1 MKKLTFFLTLLA
13 AFSFSSRVVAAES
26 SDTISYDLS
35 SDGVWSN
42 IDNVSGFY
50 STWTSSDGML
60 KITSDA
66 LNSSGMHIGFQTQSV
81 SGYPMIRCYPGVT
94 QPSTI
99 MMVPAKGYKIA
110 KYNFSAISNWNKS
123 YTHTVDRG
131 DTIFSV
137 TTADWTT
144 LEDSVARDTV
154 KFKLTSSNND
164 VWSDMMLYYAT
175 GAAMVYLV
183 KEPITYDLTTDGT
196 WSNPDNLSGLFSTWT
211 SKDSLLT
218 ITSDAVNTS
227 GQHIGF
233 GIYNST
239 YLRCFPGSNQPAT
252 ITMKAADGYEIV
264 NYYLYAESNNFH
276 SWTTSLTRD
285 DNKVFSMTNAAW
297 VEVSDS
303 VAHNSVSFKLAS
315 SDNDLWSD
323 MWIYYASGYQ
333 YITIQRASS
342 TPTGIQTIPTTNV
355 EKSTKNNAIYD
366 LEGRRVLVP
375 RKGIYIVNGKKIL
388 YK

>member
-26 SDTISYDLS
+26 SDTLSYDLS
-35 SDGVWSN
+35 SDGAWSN
-42 IDNVSGFY
+42 PDNVSGFY

-66 LNSSGMHIGFQTQSV
+66 LNASGMHIGFQTQSI

-99 MMVPAKGYKIA
+99 MMVPAKGFKIA
-110 KYNFSAISNWNKS
+110 KYSFSAISNWNKS

-137 TTADWTT
+137 TTAAWTT
-144 LEDSVARDTV
+144 IEDSVARDTV
-154 KFKLTSSNND
+154 KFKLKSSNND
-164 VWSDMMLYYAT
+164 VWSDMMLYDDS

-183 KEPITYDLTTDGT
+183 KEPITYDLSADGT
-196 WSNPDNLSGLFSTWT
+196 WSNPDNVSGLFSTWT
-211 SKDSLLT
+211 SKDGLLT
-218 ITSDAVNTS
+218 ITSDAVNAS

-239 YLRCFPGSNQPAT
+239 YLRCFPGSSQPAT
-252 ITMKAADGYEIV
+252 ITMKAADGFEIV

-276 SWTTSLTRD
+276 SWTTTLTRD
-285 DNKVFSMTNAAW
+285 DNKVFSLTNAAW

-303 VAHNSVSFKLAS
+303 VAHKSVSFKLAS
-315 SDNDLWSD
+315 SDNDPWSD
-323 MWIYYASGYQ
+323 MWIYYANGYQ
-333 YITIQRASS
+333 YITIQRVSS
-342 TPTGIQTIPTTNV
+342 TTGIQNVPTTTV
-355 EKSTKNNAIYD
+355 EKSTENNAIYD
-366 LEGRRVLVP
+366 LQGRRVLVP
-375 RKGIYIVNGKKIL
+375 RKGIYIVNGKKVL

>member
-1 MKKLTFFLTLLA
+1 
-13 AFSFSSRVVAAES
+13 
-26 SDTISYDLS
+26 
-35 SDGVWSN
+35 
-42 IDNVSGFY
+42 
-50 STWTSSDGML
+50 
-60 KITSDA
+60 
-66 LNSSGMHIGFQTQSV
+66 
-81 SGYPMIRCYPGVT
+81 
-94 QPSTI
+94 
-99 MMVPAKGYKIA
+99 
-110 KYNFSAISNWNKS
+110 
-123 YTHTVDRG
+123 
-131 DTIFSV
+131 
-137 TTADWTT
+137 
-144 LEDSVARDTV
+144 
-154 KFKLTSSNND
+154 
-164 VWSDMMLYYAT
+164 MMLYYAT

>member
-1 MKKLTFFLTLLA
+1 
-13 AFSFSSRVVAAES
+13 
-26 SDTISYDLS
+26 
-35 SDGVWSN
+35 
-42 IDNVSGFY
+42 
-50 STWTSSDGML
+50 ML

-99 MMVPAKGYKIA
+99 MMVPAKATNRQYS
-110 KYNFSAISNWNKS
+110 FSAISNWNKS

-183 KEPITYDLTTDGT
+183 KEPITYDLTPMGT